1 MYSKTLQL
9 SKTKKVNLKKIT
21 KLERRLYSDF
31 IREKCKGICQ
41 IPWCN
46 NNAQDM
52 AHKDRAY
59 KRDDRY
65 QAMICRACH
74 TIADSPSPKQIDLSS
89 KTNLALSA
97 VCKRNWKDYTS

>member
-1 MYSKTLQL
+1 MYSKQSQL
-9 SKTKKVNLKKIT
+9 NKTKKVNPKKMT
-21 KLERRLYSDF
+21 NHERRLYADF

-65 QAMICRACH
+65 EAMLCRACH
-74 TIADSPSPKQIDLSS
+74 TIADTPSPKQIDLSS
-89 KTNLALSA
+89 KINLALSTA
-97 VCKRNWKDYTS
+97 CKQNWRDYTS